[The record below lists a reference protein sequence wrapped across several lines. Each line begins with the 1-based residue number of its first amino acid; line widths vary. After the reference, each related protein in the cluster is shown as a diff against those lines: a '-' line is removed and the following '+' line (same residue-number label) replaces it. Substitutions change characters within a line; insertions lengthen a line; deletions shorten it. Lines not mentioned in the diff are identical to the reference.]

1 MLSTIF
7 LLQLFQR
14 SYADVFVYPTILQER
29 TTTKN
34 LVLRL
39 NTNLTLNL
47 ERSSVLA
54 DELVVVT
61 SSHGGDQL
69 EKVDTSAIQEV
80 LYQDTHHQSSLMVRH
95 REGSVHV
102 EGIINHELR
111 IKPLPEDE
119 RSLQGR
125 ILHKIYKVQ
134 EIKGTYANIEPALTN
149 VFQRSNVG
157 HQGKAKGQNNRK
169 PPQSTSH
176 GEPQPRP
183 NVEKFTVE
191 LHVIS
196 DSVHQKSFKKNE
208 ELIAY
213 LAIMTNGVNLRY
225 LDMRNPRISFI
236 LVGLTRSTNDPF
248 ANHMKGFLY
257 GPKTLDGLTA
267 YKKQGKIPGNPDVVH
282 LLTGQDLV
290 TLKDGNMD
298 QSLRG
303 LAFIGAVCSS
313 YDVGESED
321 TAMSYDG
328 TMVMAHE
335 LGHVL
340 GSPHDDG
347 WSKDPECAWGHGYL
361 MSYVDGGVKKYRLSK
376 CSEDKIRTAFK

>member
-1 MLSTIF
+1 MAVQATMLSTVF
-7 LLQLFQR
+7 LLQFFQC

-134 EIKGTYANIEPALTN
+134 EIKGTYANIEPELTN
-149 VFQRSNVG
+149 VFERSNVG
-157 HQGKAKGQNNRK
+157 HQVKARDQNNRK

-176 GEPQPRP
+176 GEQQRRP
-183 NVEKFTVE
+183 NAEKFTVE

-196 DSVHQKSFKKNE
+196 DSVHQKSFKKSE

-213 LAIMTNGVNLRY
+213 LAVMTNAVNLRY

-236 LVGLTRSTNDPF
+236 LVGITRSKDDSF
-248 ANHMKGFLY
+248 AIHKQGYLA
-257 GPKTLDGLTA
+257 GDETLSGIRN
-267 YKKQGKIPGNPDVVH
+267 YSKQGKIPGNPD
-282 LLTGQDLV
+282 LIFLSTG
-290 TLKDGNMD
+290 
-298 QSLRG
+298 
-303 LAFIGAVCSS
+303 
-313 YDVGESED
+313 
-321 TAMSYDG
+321 
-328 TMVMAHE
+328 
-335 LGHVL
+335 
-340 GSPHDDG
+340 
-347 WSKDPECAWGHGYL
+347 
-361 MSYVDGGVKKYRLSK
+361 
-376 CSEDKIRTAFK
+376 